1 MEITLITIGSLALS
15 LALLIFSIYWMRKML
30 SFTREIRIIHSMTLK
45 TILKYCE
52 SQGVVVDIQKIKK
65 EVEESVG

>member
-1 MEITLITIGSLALS
+1 MEIPLLSIVILALS

-30 SFTREIRIIHSMTLK
+30 SFTKEIRIIHSMTLK

-52 SQGVVVDIQKIKK
+52 SQGVEVDIQKIKK
-65 EVEESVG
+65 EVEDSVG